1 MNRET
6 LNLAILLHRNRGA
19 EINIL
24 DYLHDAI
31 TVSIPRTIAPE
42 DSAAALSAFTG
53 FTVSVTHSEPYGVG
67 TLVILGVPAD
77 VQSTTR

>member
-42 DSAAALSAFTG
+42 DSALTG
-53 FTVSVTHSEPYGVG
+53 FTVSVTHSVPYGVG